1 MVGEATYRA
10 LKEASYGW
18 CATLNHQFGAPM
30 YGDDVATLQARLQ
43 DLGFYTGLVDG
54 HFGLQTHNALM
65 SYQREYG
72 LYPDGICGPETLR
85 SLYFLGSRVTGGSP
99 HAIREEELVRR
110 SGPRLSGKR
119 IIIDPGRGGADH
131 GLIMQGP
138 DGPISEADILWD
150 LASRLEGRMTAIGM
164 ETFLSRSANRAP
176 SDAERAAT
184 ANTVGADLM
193 ISLRC
198 ATQASPSANGVAS
211 FHFGNS
217 HGSVS
222 TIGRNLADF
231 IQREVVARTG
241 LRDCRTH
248 GRTWDLLRLTRM
260 PTVQVDAG
268 YITNP
273 RDRAMLVSTPDPR
286 LGRRR
291 HPGRGQA
298 AVSARQERPP
308 HGHIHV
314 RRTARPRAVCRAGR
328 AGQPDLTGSVS
339 NRGLIPRRPAAAA
352 GRFPAAVPM
361 PPRRRP
367 SSPVPAPAPA
377 AAAGST
383 GAGQPRRSRRPAAGP
398 RRARI
403 GRPSSHR
410 APRRPAADQVAP
422 AAGRAIRSTS
432 AVRPNAS
439 SARTP
444 RRTRSPTTAAIRRR
458 GSPSLPWPDS
468 TPSEVS
474 STASALTG
482 PVGKAGAR
490 GTARGGA

>member
-1 MVGEATYRA
+1 
-10 LKEASYGW
+10 
-18 CATLNHQFGAPM
+18 M

-54 HFGLQTHNALM
+54 HFGLQTHNGLM

-119 IIIDPGRGGADH
+119 IIIDPGRGADDP
-131 GLIMQGP
+131 GP
-138 DGPISEADILWD
+138 VVNGPGGPISEADILWD

-164 ETFLSRSANRAP
+164 ETFLSRPVGRSP
-176 SDAERAAT
+176 SDAERAGT

-198 ATQASPSANGVAS
+198 ASLPGSTANGVAS

-260 PTVQVDAG
+260 PTVQVDVG
-268 YITNP
+268 YVTSRHDHQLLVTP
-273 RDRAMLVSTPDPR
+273 QARDSISEGIL
-286 LGRRR
+286 
-291 HPGRGQA
+291 A
-298 AVSARQERPP
+298 AVKRLYLLGKNDRPTGTFTFAELLAHERS
-308 HGHIHV
+308 V
-314 RRTARPRAVCRAGR
+314 EQAGR
-328 AGQPDLTGSVS
+328 AAQG
-339 NRGLIPRRPAAAA
+339 
-352 GRFPAAVPM
+352 
-361 PPRRRP
+361 
-367 SSPVPAPAPA
+367 
-377 AAAGST
+377 
-383 GAGQPRRSRRPAAGP
+383 
-398 RRARI
+398 
-403 GRPSSHR
+403 
-410 APRRPAADQVAP
+410 
-422 AAGRAIRSTS
+422 
-432 AVRPNAS
+432 
-439 SARTP
+439 
-444 RRTRSPTTAAIRRR
+444 
-458 GSPSLPWPDS
+458 
-468 TPSEVS
+468 
-474 STASALTG
+474 
-482 PVGKAGAR
+482 
-490 GTARGGA
+490 